1 MAPPSSPFGPA
12 PLQVSG
18 SLFSARVVECDQS
31 VGPMPTPAIT
41 LGVELRKGLDA
52 SREGSSRTS
61 TFAFAAAAAV
71 YPRAPLIPMRGRLNF
86 SPRSRGHRNR
96 FVAAVAILTPY
107 RKPVGDEGLD
117 FRCELR
123 C

>member
-61 TFAFAAAAAV
+61 TFAFAPVAGV
-71 YPRAPLIPMRGRLNF
+71 FPR
-86 SPRSRGHRNR
+86 
-96 FVAAVAILTPY
+96 VILTLCQEPF
-107 RKPVGDEGLD
+107 GDEVLD
-117 FRCELR
+117 CRCEPHR
-123 C
+123 